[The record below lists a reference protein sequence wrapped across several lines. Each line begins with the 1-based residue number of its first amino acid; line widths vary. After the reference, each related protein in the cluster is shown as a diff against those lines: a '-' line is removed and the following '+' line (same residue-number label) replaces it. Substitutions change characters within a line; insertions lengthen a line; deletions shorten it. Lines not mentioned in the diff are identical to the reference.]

1 MTLDIIYKDYGNYM
15 IYPLN
20 KTSYFKIGNSYH
32 DHYEY
37 YLTLNNK
44 TFYADNVNIYP
55 LDIYDSRN
63 RANYFASIL
72 FGDAFKDKVIYE
84 KSIDNKLNIKIVE
97 YNSFL
102 SKEIVCKKNEV
113 QIFKIQES
121 KLALSKAKLTLTFET
136 FKNNELELFIAL
148 LSFVVNYDDRRN

>member
-1 MTLDIIYKDYGNYM
+1 MTLDIIYKDYGNYI

-20 KTSYFKIGNSYH
+20 KTSYFKIDNSYH

-63 RANYFASIL
+63 RTNYFASIL
-72 FGDAFKDKVIYE
+72 FGAAFKDKVIYE

-121 KLALSKAKLTLTFET
+121 ELVLPNAKLTLTFDT
-136 FKNNELELFIAL
+136 FENNELELFIAL
-148 LSFVVNYDDRRN
+148 LSFVVNYDDGRN